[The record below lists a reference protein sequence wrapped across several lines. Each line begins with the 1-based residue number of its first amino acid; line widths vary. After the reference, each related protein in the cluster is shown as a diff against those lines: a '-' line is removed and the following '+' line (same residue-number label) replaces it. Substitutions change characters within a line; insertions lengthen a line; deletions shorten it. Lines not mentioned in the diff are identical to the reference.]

1 MTLLD
6 NGPPGP
12 HTSGMRELLA
22 QLRDDLIERRIESG
36 LARVNA
42 NRALVCNLDICR
54 PEAAPLVGYLA
65 QWEDIGGFGGEF
77 IAGLIELFPK
87 ESRLDLPLIGY
98 IHLRMAEGFVAMAEE
113 NFDDAARH
121 FEFVGR
127 LDEDIGDTEVI
138 AIANFWIAR
147 CLRQQGRYDD
157 ALAYTEKARRLALDA
172 GYEKIGAVFQVLES
186 WLVFQKGR
194 LREAARILEQAEAVL
209 NGTDDYVARGNI
221 QSAYGRIAQR
231 EGKYARALACFDRAI
246 AEYKK
251 RDAQHKNLARTLV
264 NTAFVK
270 RLIAIRLQKK
280 VDREARRRQAEPGLA
295 RPAGQPGSDRARI
308 AELRDAAFAE
318 LAEAF
323 AIVSHRHN
331 HRIMGAVH
339 INRALLHLDSG
350 ELDQAAAEAAEA
362 FRLAREKADFI
373 LMARARILAAMV
385 ENTKFE
391 EQIEETDDPNRHAQ
405 LADEF
410 ARDAVEYAQHTQN
423 ARLLARAYICQGMVL
438 SNSFFDNVE
447 AARRCSDSA
456 LELIGAEGHEYIW
469 EELQEL
475 RARAVDKSHIETVLQ
490 EWSQGLVRGKTF
502 QQVSE
507 EFAALVIPKVWE
519 REGRKVARV
528 AAKLS
533 ISPKKVRRVLQAAGL
548 LGKSESV

>member
-1 MTLLD
+1 
-6 NGPPGP
+6 
-12 HTSGMRELLA
+12 MRDLLA

-42 NRALVCNLDICR
+42 NRAQVRTLDICR
-54 PEAAPLVGYLA
+54 PESAPLVGYVA
-65 QWEDIGGFGGEF
+65 QWEDIGASGSEYV
-77 IAGLIELFPK
+77 AGLVDLFPK
-87 ESRLDLPLIGY
+87 SSRLDLPLIGY

-113 NFDDAARH
+113 NFDDAIRH

-147 CLRQQGRYDD
+147 SLRQQGRYDD
-157 ALAYTEKARRLALDA
+157 ALSYTGKARRLALDA
-172 GYEKIGAVFQVLES
+172 GYEKVGAVFQVLES

-194 LREAARILEQAEAVL
+194 LKEAAAILEQAEAVL
-209 NGTDDYVARGNI
+209 NETDDYVTRGNI

-231 EGKYARALACFDRAI
+231 QGKYARALECFDRAI

-251 RDAQHKNLARTLV
+251 RDPQHKNLARTLV

-270 RLIAIRLQKK
+270 RLIAIQLQKK
-280 VDREARRRQAEPGLA
+280 VDREARRRQADPAMA
-295 RPAGQPGSDRARI
+295 RPGGQPGERARI
-308 AELRDAAFAE
+308 AEVRSAAFAE
-318 LAEAF
+318 LDEAF
-323 AIVSHRHN
+323 TIVSRRHN
-331 HRIMGAVH
+331 HRIQGAVH
-339 INRALLHLDSG
+339 INRALLHLDGG
-350 ELDQAAAEAAEA
+350 ELEQASVEAAEA

-373 LMARARILAAMV
+373 LMARARIVLAMV

-405 LADEF
+405 LADEY
-410 ARDAVEYAQHTQN
+410 ARDAVEYARRTQN
-423 ARLLARAYICQGMVL
+423 GRLLARAYICQGMVL
-438 SNSFFDNVE
+438 SNNFFDNAE
-447 AARRCSDSA
+447 AARRSTDA
-456 LELIGAEGHEYIW
+456 AMALIGAEGHEYIW

-475 RARAVDKSHIETVLQ
+475 RARVVDKSHIETALQ
-490 EWSQGLVRGKTF
+490 EWSQGLVRGKSF
-502 QQVSE
+502 QQISD

-548 LGKSESV
+548 LGKSESA